1 MGCIQDFLCS
11 WILHWGYVI
20 IIMTMIIMIIIIIII
35 ITLGIII
42 ISDIEFY
49 CEISTVVSCVIT
61 IAGFLQLELLTGIH
75 TFIST

>member
-1 MGCIQDFLCS
+1 MGCIQNFLCS

-20 IIMTMIIMIIIIIII
+20 IIMTMIIMIIIIII
-35 ITLGIII
+35 TLGIII

-49 CEISTVVSCVIT
+49 CEISTLVSYVIT
-61 IAGFLQLELLTGIH
+61 IAGFLQLELLTEIH